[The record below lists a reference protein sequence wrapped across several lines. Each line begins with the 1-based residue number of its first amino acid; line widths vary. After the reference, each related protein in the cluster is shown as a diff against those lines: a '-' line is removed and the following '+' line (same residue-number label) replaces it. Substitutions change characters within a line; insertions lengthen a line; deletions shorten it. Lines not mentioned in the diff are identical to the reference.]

1 MYRSGEHVKGPF
13 MMRTSRSEIPF
24 FDLVSELK
32 DETQALI
39 KEEVALAKTEM
50 SEKMSSYAR
59 NAVSIGIYA
68 FVAYAGVIVLLLGIG
83 SLLGHWF
90 SSMGLAPH
98 LAFAAGWGAVGLL
111 IAAFG
116 GIMVMTA
123 VKTLSASSLAPE
135 KTIETIHELK
145 GDYAQYLPAKEREK
159 VVTAE
164 KEHKRSSQEI
174 KTSVETTQKMMGDTM
189 EELRNRMTPR
199 YMGKSLVA
207 GVKHYP
213 GRTAIVSAVTG
224 LAGFLLV
231 RWRMHR
237 NHAAELAEIAKQSWP
252 VRLRWKLRHARR

>member
-1 MYRSGEHVKGPF
+1 MCRTGEHVKGPL

-24 FDLVSELK
+24 FGLVGELK

-50 SEKMSSYAR
+50 SEKMSCYVR

-83 SLLGHWF
+83 SLLGQWF

-135 KTIETIHELK
+135 KTIE
-145 GDYAQYLPAKEREK
+145 
-159 VVTAE
+159 
-164 KEHKRSSQEI
+164 
-174 KTSVETTQKMMGDTM
+174 
-189 EELRNRMTPR
+189 
-199 YMGKSLVA
+199 
-207 GVKHYP
+207 
-213 GRTAIVSAVTG
+213 
-224 LAGFLLV
+224 
-231 RWRMHR
+231 
-237 NHAAELAEIAKQSWP
+237 
-252 VRLRWKLRHARR
+252 